1 MPNKIA
7 KSRRMDC
14 ERASQHFAHE
24 IMDCINSVRAVRT
37 MYQRQDLFGCDTVG
51 KRIDGSHVYI
61 QATAG
66 QDQAVTARKRKLEKY
81 PWHKSD
87 IVLIVQLK
95 SQQDPEN
102 KRRKLW
108 SFKVWEL
115 IEVGT
120 GMQWEKWDKQVYF
133 KSGWFRA
140 FKADAPAD

>member
-24 IMDCINSVRAVRT
+24 FT
-37 MYQRQDLFGCDTVG
+37 MYQSQDLFGCDTVG
-51 KRIDGSHVYI
+51 KRIYGSHVYI

-115 IEVGT
+115 EGVGNEIAL
-120 GMQWEKWDKQVYF
+120 WEKWEEQVYF
-133 KSGWFRA
+133 KSGWF
-140 FKADAPAD
+140 KAYKGREI